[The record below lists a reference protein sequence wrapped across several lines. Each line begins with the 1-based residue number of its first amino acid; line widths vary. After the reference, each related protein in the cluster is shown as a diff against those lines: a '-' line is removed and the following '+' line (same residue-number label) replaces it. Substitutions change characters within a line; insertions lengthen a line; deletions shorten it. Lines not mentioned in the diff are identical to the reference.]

1 METITLNTETREHLA
16 KIAKTF
22 RATHVFTR
30 SRLSKQPAL
39 LRERPDRQL
48 LLGDGR
54 MCHATESDGRK
65 SILLVWERVWARDY
79 PNCVK
84 TISELHDAKSNNR
97 ELYNSSRNFLHKEME
112 IIQQEWD
119 IQYPPKLTFISESMI
134 MGYSWDECA
143 EYADQV
149 GLIMFNKKFYGKN
162 VRGGPEECVEYEG
175 PSLIGAIS
183 TKEQNDAI
191 ATFAEILEKILF

>member
-1 METITLNTETREHLA
+1 METITLNAEAREHLA

-30 SRLSKQPAL
+30 SPLSKQPAL
-39 LRERPDRQL
+39 LRSRPHHNPRP
-48 LLGDGR
+48 GY
-54 MCHATESDGRK
+54 TEVIGPDVM
-65 SILLVWERVWARDY
+65 LVWGRVWARDY

-84 TISELHDAKSNNR
+84 TMDEFRSAQDNNR
-97 ELYNSSRNFLHKEME
+97 ALYSSSMGFAHKEME

-119 IQYPPKLTFISESMI
+119 IQYPLKLTFIADSTRSQ
-134 MGYSWDECA
+134 YSREEYA

-149 GLIMFNKKFYGKN
+149 GLVMFNNKFYGKN
-162 VRGGPEECVEYEG
+162 VRGGAEECVEYDR
-175 PSLIGAIS
+175 PTLIGAIS

-191 ATFAEILEKILF
+191 ATFAEILGGG